1 MEDVDTSTSECQTA
15 APQEFTGSPGVNESL
30 VDKEPV
36 KVFEHVFSPDVV
48 DHMVKET
55 NRYGEQYVESRM
67 DYLKEHP
74 RARAH
79 DLVKTRITLAEMF
92 KFLALVIT
100 MGIVNLP
107 GIQHY
112 WSTSWPFISATFSQ
126 ILSRDRFLLI
136 LKFLHLANNDA
147 VPRGHEGHDRL
158 FKVRW
163 YIDKLVG
170 NFKKNVQP

>member
-1 MEDVDTSTSECQTA
+1 M
-15 APQEFTGSPGVNESL
+15 
-30 VDKEPV
+30 

-55 NRYGEQYVESRM
+55 NRYGEQYVENHM
-67 DYLKEHP
+67 DYLKQHP

-79 DLVKTRITLAEMF
+79 DLVKKRITLAEMF

-100 MGIVNLP
+100 MGIVNLT

-112 WSTSWPFISATFSQ
+112 WSTSWPFSSANFSQ

-136 LKFLHLANNDA
+136 LKFLHLANNNDA
-147 VPRGHEGHDRL
+147 VREDMTACSRLDGISTNWWEISRKCKMYNPDREL
-158 FKVRW
+158 S
-163 YIDKLVG
+163 IDESMTSYKGRLSSLQYTV
-170 NFKKNVQP
+170 